1 MKTARLML
9 LLLLALAVSA
19 QAGAQDEDTATDT
32 LLVGETPADE
42 LQVQVKGFLDTYH
55 AARTEG
61 KGEWLASRTRARGE
75 LTLEKGGA
83 RLFVSMNAIY
93 NALLK
98 EQTGITLRE
107 AYLSYA
113 NAHVDLR
120 AGRQIIIWGVADAL
134 RLTDQI
140 SPMDYTEFLAQ
151 DYDDIRT
158 PVNAFRLRLV
168 RQAFNVELVC
178 IPVSDFF
185 TLPTDERN
193 PWAAHIDAPMPYT
206 FDLDSRKPKTRLRNV
221 EFGGRLSVNLS
232 GIDFSF
238 CGLHTWNKMPAFSYA
253 VDPSGASM
261 TVVGHY
267 RRLTMFGAD
276 VSFPIGRFVVR
287 GELAANLNEVQN
299 AEFGNEVQGR
309 NVFNAL
315 LGVDWYAGNDWM
327 LSAQYAHKHV
337 GGSLEGL
344 SVLRNTG
351 VATVRVSK
359 ELFRNTLALSSFAYI
374 DVSHGG
380 VFNRLSCKYDLND
393 QISLTAGYDYFH
405 ADAGMFAMYSR
416 NSEVWVKLK
425 YGF

>member
-9 LLLLALAVSA
+9 LLLLALAVSV

-32 LLVGETPADE
+32 LLVGETPADG

-253 VDPSGASM
+253 VDPAGASM

-276 VSFPIGRFVVR
+276 VSFPVGRFVVR

-299 AEFGNEVQGR
+299 AEFGSEVQGR

-337 GGSLEGL
+337 GGSIEGL

-393 QISLTAGYDYFH
+393 QISLTAGYDCFH

>member
-1 MKTARLML
+1 M
-9 LLLLALAVSA
+9 
-19 QAGAQDEDTATDT
+19 
-32 LLVGETPADE
+32 
-42 LQVQVKGFLDTYH
+42 
-55 AARTEG
+55 
-61 KGEWLASRTRARGE
+61 
-75 LTLEKGGA
+75 
-83 RLFVSMNAIY
+83 FVSMNAIY

-267 RRLTMFGAD
+267 RRLTMFGTD
-276 VSFPIGRFVVR
+276 VSFPVGRFVVR

-299 AEFGNEVQGR
+299 AEFGSEVQGR

-337 GGSLEGL
+337 GGSIEGL

>member
-9 LLLLALAVSA
+9 LLLLALAVSV

-238 CGLHTWNKMPAFSYA
+238 CGLRTWNKMPAFSYA
-253 VDPSGASM
+253 VDPSGAAM

-276 VSFPIGRFVVR
+276 VSFPVGRIVVR

-299 AEFGNEVQGR
+299 AEFGSEVQGR

-337 GGSLEGL
+337 GGSIEGL

-393 QISLTAGYDYFH
+393 QVSLTAGYDYFH

>member
-1 MKTARLML
+1 MKKARLML
-9 LLLLALAVSA
+9 LLLFALAVSA

-113 NAHVDLR
+113 NAHIDLR

-221 EFGGRLSVNLS
+221 EFGGRFSVNLS

-253 VDPSGASM
+253 VDPSGAAM

-276 VSFPIGRFVVR
+276 VSFPVGRFVVR

-299 AEFGNEVQGR
+299 AEFGSEVQGR

-337 GGSLEGL
+337 GGSIEGL

>member
-9 LLLLALAVSA
+9 LLLLALAVSV
-19 QAGAQDEDTATDT
+19 QAGAQDEHTATDT

-61 KGEWLASRTRARGE
+61 KGKWLASRTRARGE

-253 VDPSGASM
+253 VDPSGAAM

-299 AEFGNEVQGR
+299 AEFGSEVQGR

-337 GGSLEGL
+337 GGSIEGL

-393 QISLTAGYDYFH
+393 QISLTAGYDCFH

>member
-1 MKTARLML
+1 ML
-9 LLLLALAVSA
+9 LILFALAVSA

-32 LLVGETPADE
+32 LLVGETPADG

-113 NAHVDLR
+113 NTHVDLR

-185 TLPTDERN
+185 ILPTDERN

-221 EFGGRLSVNLS
+221 EFGGRFSVNLS

-253 VDPSGASM
+253 VDPAGASM

-299 AEFGNEVQGR
+299 AEFGSEVQGR

-337 GGSLEGL
+337 GGSIAGL

>member
-9 LLLLALAVSA
+9 LLLLALAVSV

-193 PWAAHIDAPMPYT
+193 PWAAHFDAPMPYT

-253 VDPSGASM
+253 VDPAGASM

-276 VSFPIGRFVVR
+276 VSFPVGRFVVR

-299 AEFGNEVQGR
+299 AEFGSEVQGR
-309 NVFNAL
+309 NAFNAL

-337 GGSLEGL
+337 GGSIEGL

>member
-32 LLVGETPADE
+32 LLVGETPADG

-253 VDPSGASM
+253 VDPAGASM

-299 AEFGNEVQGR
+299 AEFGSEVQGR

-337 GGSLEGL
+337 GGSLTGL
-344 SVLRNTG
+344 SVIRNTG

-393 QISLTAGYDYFH
+393 QISLTAGYDCFH

>member
-1 MKTARLML
+1 ML
-9 LLLLALAVSA
+9 LLLLALAVSV

-253 VDPSGASM
+253 VDPSGAAM

-276 VSFPIGRFVVR
+276 VSFPVGRIVVR

-299 AEFGNEVQGR
+299 AEFGSEVQGR

-337 GGSLEGL
+337 GGSIEGL

-393 QISLTAGYDYFH
+393 QISLTAGYDCFH

>member
-1 MKTARLML
+1 M
-9 LLLLALAVSA
+9 
-19 QAGAQDEDTATDT
+19 
-32 LLVGETPADE
+32 
-42 LQVQVKGFLDTYH
+42 
-55 AARTEG
+55 
-61 KGEWLASRTRARGE
+61 
-75 LTLEKGGA
+75 
-83 RLFVSMNAIY
+83 
-93 NALLK
+93 
-98 EQTGITLRE
+98 
-107 AYLSYA
+107 
-113 NAHVDLR
+113 
-120 AGRQIIIWGVADAL
+120 
-134 RLTDQI
+134 
-140 SPMDYTEFLAQ
+140 
-151 DYDDIRT
+151 
-158 PVNAFRLRLV
+158 
-168 RQAFNVELVC
+168 
-178 IPVSDFF
+178 
-185 TLPTDERN
+185 
-193 PWAAHIDAPMPYT
+193 
-206 FDLDSRKPKTRLRNV
+206 

-232 GIDFSF
+232 GVDFSF

-253 VDPSGASM
+253 VDPAGASM

-276 VSFPIGRFVVR
+276 VSFPVGRFVVR

-299 AEFGNEVQGR
+299 AEFGSEVQGR

-337 GGSLEGL
+337 GGSLAGL

>member
-42 LQVQVKGFLDTYH
+42 LQMQVKGFLDTYH

-253 VDPSGASM
+253 VDPAGASM

-299 AEFGNEVQGR
+299 AEFGSEVRGR

-337 GGSLEGL
+337 GGSIEGL

>member
-9 LLLLALAVSA
+9 LILFALAVSA

-32 LLVGETPADE
+32 LLVGETPADG

-113 NAHVDLR
+113 NTHVDLR

-185 TLPTDERN
+185 ILPTDERN

-221 EFGGRLSVNLS
+221 EFGGRFSVNLS

-253 VDPSGASM
+253 VDPAGASM

-299 AEFGNEVQGR
+299 AEFGSEVQGR

-337 GGSLEGL
+337 GGSIAGL

>member
-9 LLLLALAVSA
+9 LLLLALAVSV

-61 KGEWLASRTRARGE
+61 KGKWLASRTRARGE

-253 VDPSGASM
+253 VDPSGAAM

-299 AEFGNEVQGR
+299 AEFGSEVQGR

-337 GGSLEGL
+337 GGSIEGL

-393 QISLTAGYDYFH
+393 QISLTAGYDCFH

>member
-1 MKTARLML
+1 MKTVRLML
-9 LLLLALAVSA
+9 LLLFALAVSA

-42 LQVQVKGFLDTYH
+42 LQMQVKGFLDTYH

-113 NAHVDLR
+113 NAHIDLR

-253 VDPSGASM
+253 VDPSGAAM

-276 VSFPIGRFVVR
+276 VSFPVGRFVVR

-299 AEFGNEVQGR
+299 AEFGSEVQGR

-337 GGSLEGL
+337 GGSIEGL

>member
-1 MKTARLML
+1 MKKARLML
-9 LLLLALAVSA
+9 LLLFALAVSA

-113 NAHVDLR
+113 NAHIDLR

-221 EFGGRLSVNLS
+221 EFGGRFSVNLS

-299 AEFGNEVQGR
+299 AEFGSEVQGR

-337 GGSLEGL
+337 GGSIEGL

>member
-9 LLLLALAVSA
+9 LLLFALAVSA
-19 QAGAQDEDTATDT
+19 QAEAQDEDTATDT
-32 LLVGETPADE
+32 LLVGETPSDE
-42 LQVQVKGFLDTYH
+42 LQMQVKGFLDTYH

-113 NAHVDLR
+113 NAHIDLR

-253 VDPSGASM
+253 VDPAGASM

-299 AEFGNEVQGR
+299 AEFGSEVQGR

-337 GGSLEGL
+337 GGSIEGL

>member
-1 MKTARLML
+1 MKTARLILM
-9 LLLLALAVSA
+9 LLLALAVSA

-267 RRLTMFGAD
+267 RRLTMFGA
-276 VSFPIGRFVVR
+276 VGRFVVR

-299 AEFGNEVQGR
+299 AEFGSEVQGR

-337 GGSLEGL
+337 GGSLAGL

>member
-1 MKTARLML
+1 M
-9 LLLLALAVSA
+9 
-19 QAGAQDEDTATDT
+19 
-32 LLVGETPADE
+32 
-42 LQVQVKGFLDTYH
+42 
-55 AARTEG
+55 
-61 KGEWLASRTRARGE
+61 
-75 LTLEKGGA
+75 EKGGA

-98 EQTGITLRE
+98 EQTSITLRE

-113 NAHVDLR
+113 NAHIDLR

-140 SPMDYTEFLAQ
+140 SPMDYTEFIAK

-185 TLPTDERN
+185 TLPTDEHN

-253 VDPSGASM
+253 VDPSGAAM

-276 VSFPIGRFVVR
+276 VSFPVGRFVVR

-299 AEFGNEVQGR
+299 AEFGSEVQGR

>member
-1 MKTARLML
+1 M
-9 LLLLALAVSA
+9 LLLALACSA
-19 QAGAQDEDTATDT
+19 QAEAQDEGNATDT
-32 LLVGETPADE
+32 LLAAETPPEE
-42 LQVQVKGFLDTYH
+42 LQVRVKGFLDTYH

-61 KGEWLASRTRARGE
+61 KGDWMASRTRARGE

-83 RLFVSMNAIY
+83 QMFISMNATY

-98 EQTGITLRE
+98 KQTGISLRE

-113 NAHVDLR
+113 KGSLDLR

-158 PVNAFRLRLV
+158 PVNALRLKFV
-168 RQAFNVELVC
+168 KQTLSVELVA

-193 PWAAHIDAPMPYT
+193 PWTAHVDVPMPYT
-206 FDLDSRKPKTRLRNV
+206 FDLDSRKPQTRLRNM

-238 CGLHTWNKMPAFSYA
+238 CGLHTWNKMPAFSYT
-253 VDPSGASM
+253 VLPSGSSM
-261 TVVGHY
+261 SVVGHY
-267 RRLTMFGAD
+267 HRLTMIGGD
-276 VSFPIGRFVVR
+276 ISLPIGRFVLR
-287 GELAANLNEVQN
+287 GELASCLNEAQN
-299 AEFGNEVQGR
+299 AEFGNDVQRR
-309 NVFNAL
+309 NTWNAL
-315 LGVDWYAGNDWM
+315 LGIDWYAGNDWS
-327 LSAQYAHKHV
+327 LSAQYAHKRID
-337 GGSLEGL
+337 GNLTGL

-351 VATVRVSK
+351 VATLRLSK
-359 ELFRNTLALSSFAYI
+359 ELFRNTLTLSSFAYI
-374 DVSHGG
+374 DVTHGG
-380 VFNRLSCKYDLND
+380 VFNRFSCKYDLND

-405 ADAGMFAMYSR
+405 ANAGMFAMYSH
-416 NSEVWVKLK
+416 NSEVWMKLR

>member
-1 MKTARLML
+1 MKTVRLML

-19 QAGAQDEDTATDT
+19 QRGRQDEDTATDT

-120 AGRQIIIWGVADAL
+120 AGRQVIIWGVADAL

-168 RQAFNVELVC
+168 RQAFNVELV
-178 IPVSDFF
+178 
-185 TLPTDERN
+185 
-193 PWAAHIDAPMPYT
+193 
-206 FDLDSRKPKTRLRNV
+206 
-221 EFGGRLSVNLS
+221 
-232 GIDFSF
+232 
-238 CGLHTWNKMPAFSYA
+238 
-253 VDPSGASM
+253 
-261 TVVGHY
+261 
-267 RRLTMFGAD
+267 
-276 VSFPIGRFVVR
+276 
-287 GELAANLNEVQN
+287 
-299 AEFGNEVQGR
+299 
-309 NVFNAL
+309 
-315 LGVDWYAGNDWM
+315 
-327 LSAQYAHKHV
+327 
-337 GGSLEGL
+337 
-344 SVLRNTG
+344 
-351 VATVRVSK
+351 
-359 ELFRNTLALSSFAYI
+359 
-374 DVSHGG
+374 
-380 VFNRLSCKYDLND
+380 
-393 QISLTAGYDYFH
+393 
-405 ADAGMFAMYSR
+405 
-416 NSEVWVKLK
+416 
-425 YGF
+425 

>member
-1 MKTARLML
+1 MKTVRLML
-9 LLLLALAVSA
+9 LLLFALAVSV

-32 LLVGETPADE
+32 LLVSETPADE

-238 CGLHTWNKMPAFSYA
+238 CGLHTWNKMPAFSCA
-253 VDPSGASM
+253 VDPSGAAM

-267 RRLTMFGAD
+267 HRLTMFGAD

-299 AEFGNEVQGR
+299 AEFGSEVQGR

-337 GGSLEGL
+337 GGSLAGL

>member
-1 MKTARLML
+1 ML
-9 LLLLALAVSA
+9 LLLFALAVSA

-42 LQVQVKGFLDTYH
+42 LQMQVKGFLDTYH

-113 NAHVDLR
+113 NAHIDLR

-221 EFGGRLSVNLS
+221 EFGGRFSVNLS

-253 VDPSGASM
+253 VDPSGAAM

-276 VSFPIGRFVVR
+276 VSFPVGRFVVR

-299 AEFGNEVQGR
+299 AEFGSEVQGR

-337 GGSLEGL
+337 DGSLEGL

>member
-1 MKTARLML
+1 ML
-9 LLLLALAVSA
+9 LLLFALAVSA

-253 VDPSGASM
+253 VDPAGASM

-299 AEFGNEVQGR
+299 AEFGCEVQGR

-315 LGVDWYAGNDWM
+315 LGVDWYVGNDWM

-337 GGSLEGL
+337 GGSIEGL

>member
-9 LLLLALAVSA
+9 LLLLALAVSV

-185 TLPTDERN
+185 ILPTDERN

-232 GIDFSF
+232 GIDFSI

-253 VDPSGASM
+253 VDPSGAAM

-276 VSFPIGRFVVR
+276 VSFPVGRVVVR
-287 GELAANLNEVQN
+287 GELAVNLNEVQN
-299 AEFGNEVQGR
+299 AEFGSEVQGR
-309 NVFNAL
+309 DVFNAL

-337 GGSLEGL
+337 GGSIEGL

>member
-9 LLLLALAVSA
+9 LLLFALAVSA

-253 VDPSGASM
+253 VDPAGASM

-276 VSFPIGRFVVR
+276 VSFPVGRFVVR

-299 AEFGNEVQGR
+299 AEFGSEVQGR

-337 GGSLEGL
+337 GGSIEGL

-393 QISLTAGYDYFH
+393 QISLTAGYDCFH
-405 ADAGMFAMYSR
+405 ADTGMFAMYSR

>member
-1 MKTARLML
+1 MKTAKLML

-113 NAHVDLR
+113 NAHIDLR

-221 EFGGRLSVNLS
+221 EFGGRFSVNLS

-253 VDPSGASM
+253 VDPSGAAM

-276 VSFPIGRFVVR
+276 VSFPVGRIVVR

-299 AEFGNEVQGR
+299 AEFGSEVQGR

-337 GGSLEGL
+337 GGSIEGL

>member
-9 LLLLALAVSA
+9 LLRLALAVSA

-32 LLVGETPADE
+32 LLVGETPADG

-253 VDPSGASM
+253 VDPAGASM

-299 AEFGNEVQGR
+299 AEFGSEVQGR

-337 GGSLEGL
+337 GGSLTGL
-344 SVLRNTG
+344 SVIRNTG

-393 QISLTAGYDYFH
+393 QISLTAGYDCFH

>member
-253 VDPSGASM
+253 VDPAGAAM

-299 AEFGNEVQGR
+299 AEFGSEVQGR

-337 GGSLEGL
+337 GGSIEGL

>member
-42 LQVQVKGFLDTYH
+42 LQMQVKGFLDTYH

-253 VDPSGASM
+253 VEPSGAAM

-299 AEFGNEVQGR
+299 AEFGSEVQGR

-337 GGSLEGL
+337 GGSIEGL

>member
-9 LLLLALAVSA
+9 LLLLALAVSV

-253 VDPSGASM
+253 VDPSGAAM

-276 VSFPIGRFVVR
+276 VSFPVGRIVVR

-299 AEFGNEVQGR
+299 AEFGSEVQGR

-337 GGSLEGL
+337 GGSIEGL

-380 VFNRLSCKYDLND
+380 VFNRLSCKYDLNG

>member
-9 LLLLALAVSA
+9 LLLLALAVSV

-120 AGRQIIIWGVADAL
+120 VGRQIIIWGVADAL

-253 VDPSGASM
+253 VDPAGASM

-299 AEFGNEVQGR
+299 AEFGSEVQGR

-337 GGSLEGL
+337 GGSIEGL